1 MKKYG
6 KSIITLAILTVI
18 TLLIKV
24 FAGLA
29 NPKKNIVKYSEIKL
43 DPLKQDVDINEV
55 KKSITFRQGKILD
68 IMDDKKEAS
77 MKDISEDLSD
87 VSLRTLRRDLNVLVE
102 LGYVSRRG
110 STKDSVYSKVI

>member
-1 MKKYG
+1 
-6 KSIITLAILTVI
+6 
-18 TLLIKV
+18 
-24 FAGLA
+24 
-29 NPKKNIVKYSEIKL
+29 
-43 DPLKQDVDINEV
+43 
-55 KKSITFRQGKILD
+55 
-68 IMDDKKEAS
+68 MDDKKEAS